1 MKIIC
6 TLNLKGG
13 CAKTTT
19 AVSMAELLATGFKSK
34 HGTVKPGKVLLFDND
49 KQGNASRLCGI
60 QNLRTEEQRKNRVV
74 YCGKGGER
82 LKVSLD
88 SLDEEIKKEL
98 ENFNAEVI
106 NAANDSFRETAKEAA
121 EMLKKGGPYQERTG
135 AYTKDWAVDKRGSRT
150 SVVTGLN
157 GYSVYN
163 KKHYQLTHLLENGH
177 QSRKGGR
184 VKAFSHIAPVNEQLG
199 EMVTGKIES
208 KLRG

>member
-1 MKIIC
+1 M
-6 TLNLKGG
+6 
-13 CAKTTT
+13 
-19 AVSMAELLATGFKSK
+19 
-34 HGTVKPGKVLLFDND
+34 
-49 KQGNASRLCGI
+49 
-60 QNLRTEEQRKNRVV
+60 
-74 YCGKGGER
+74 
-82 LKVSLD
+82 KVSLD

-135 AYTKDWAVDKRGSRT
+135 AYTKDWAVDKRESRT

-157 GYSVYN
+157 G
-163 KKHYQLTHLLENGH
+163 
-177 QSRKGGR
+177 GR
-184 VKAFSHIAPVNEQLG
+184 VKAFSHVAPVNEQLG

>member
-1 MKIIC
+1 M
-6 TLNLKGG
+6 
-13 CAKTTT
+13 
-19 AVSMAELLATGFKSK
+19 
-34 HGTVKPGKVLLFDND
+34 
-49 KQGNASRLCGI
+49 
-60 QNLRTEEQRKNRVV
+60 
-74 YCGKGGER
+74 
-82 LKVSLD
+82 KVSLD

-106 NAANDSFRETAKEAA
+106 NAANDSFQETAKEAA
-121 EMLKKGGPYQERTG
+121 EILKKGGPYQERTG

-184 VKAFSHIAPVNEQLG
+184 VKAFSHIATVNEQLG

>member
-1 MKIIC
+1 M
-6 TLNLKGG
+6 
-13 CAKTTT
+13 
-19 AVSMAELLATGFKSK
+19 
-34 HGTVKPGKVLLFDND
+34 
-49 KQGNASRLCGI
+49 
-60 QNLRTEEQRKNRVV
+60 
-74 YCGKGGER
+74 
-82 LKVSLD
+82 
-88 SLDEEIKKEL
+88 

>member
-1 MKIIC
+1 M
-6 TLNLKGG
+6 
-13 CAKTTT
+13 
-19 AVSMAELLATGFKSK
+19 
-34 HGTVKPGKVLLFDND
+34 
-49 KQGNASRLCGI
+49 
-60 QNLRTEEQRKNRVV
+60 
-74 YCGKGGER
+74 
-82 LKVSLD
+82 KVSLD

-106 NAANDSFRETAKEAA
+106 NAANDSFQETAKEAA

-150 SVVTGLN
+150 SVVTGLNGYSVYNNGLN

>member
-1 MKIIC
+1 M
-6 TLNLKGG
+6 
-13 CAKTTT
+13 
-19 AVSMAELLATGFKSK
+19 
-34 HGTVKPGKVLLFDND
+34 
-49 KQGNASRLCGI
+49 
-60 QNLRTEEQRKNRVV
+60 
-74 YCGKGGER
+74 
-82 LKVSLD
+82 KVSLD

-135 AYTKDWAVDKRGSRT
+135 AYTKNWAVAKRGSRK

-177 QSRKGGR
+177 QSRNGGR
-184 VKAFSHIAPVNEQLG
+184 VKAFSHIAQVNEQLG

>member
-1 MKIIC
+1 M
-6 TLNLKGG
+6 
-13 CAKTTT
+13 
-19 AVSMAELLATGFKSK
+19 
-34 HGTVKPGKVLLFDND
+34 
-49 KQGNASRLCGI
+49 
-60 QNLRTEEQRKNRVV
+60 
-74 YCGKGGER
+74 
-82 LKVSLD
+82 KVSLD

-135 AYTKDWAVDKRGSRT
+135 ADERNLRRISCKAVDKRGSRT

>member
-1 MKIIC
+1 M
-6 TLNLKGG
+6 
-13 CAKTTT
+13 
-19 AVSMAELLATGFKSK
+19 
-34 HGTVKPGKVLLFDND
+34 
-49 KQGNASRLCGI
+49 
-60 QNLRTEEQRKNRVV
+60 
-74 YCGKGGER
+74 
-82 LKVSLD
+82 KVSLD

-106 NAANDSFRETAKEAA
+106 NAANESFQETAKEAA

-163 KKHYQLTHLLENGH
+163 KKHYQLTHLLEKGH

>member
-1 MKIIC
+1 
-6 TLNLKGG
+6 
-13 CAKTTT
+13 
-19 AVSMAELLATGFKSK
+19 
-34 HGTVKPGKVLLFDND
+34 
-49 KQGNASRLCGI
+49 
-60 QNLRTEEQRKNRVV
+60 
-74 YCGKGGER
+74 

-106 NAANDSFRETAKEAA
+106 NAANDSFQETAKEAA

-135 AYTKDWAVDKRGSRT
+135 AYTKDWAVDKP
-150 SVVTGLN
+150 GLN

>member
-1 MKIIC
+1 M
-6 TLNLKGG
+6 
-13 CAKTTT
+13 
-19 AVSMAELLATGFKSK
+19 
-34 HGTVKPGKVLLFDND
+34 
-49 KQGNASRLCGI
+49 
-60 QNLRTEEQRKNRVV
+60 
-74 YCGKGGER
+74 
-82 LKVSLD
+82 KVSLD

-106 NAANDSFRETAKEAA
+106 NAANDSFQETAKEAA

-135 AYTKDWAVDKRGSRT
+135 AYTKDWAVDKP
-150 SVVTGLN
+150 GLN

>member
-1 MKIIC
+1 M
-6 TLNLKGG
+6 
-13 CAKTTT
+13 
-19 AVSMAELLATGFKSK
+19 
-34 HGTVKPGKVLLFDND
+34 
-49 KQGNASRLCGI
+49 
-60 QNLRTEEQRKNRVV
+60 
-74 YCGKGGER
+74 
-82 LKVSLD
+82 KVSLD

-106 NAANDSFRETAKEAA
+106 NAA

>member
-1 MKIIC
+1 M
-6 TLNLKGG
+6 
-13 CAKTTT
+13 
-19 AVSMAELLATGFKSK
+19 
-34 HGTVKPGKVLLFDND
+34 
-49 KQGNASRLCGI
+49 
-60 QNLRTEEQRKNRVV
+60 
-74 YCGKGGER
+74 
-82 LKVSLD
+82 KVSLD

-98 ENFNAEVI
+98 KNFNAEVI
-106 NAANDSFRETAKEAA
+106 NAANDSFQETAKEAA

-135 AYTKDWAVDKRGSRT
+135 AYTKDWAVGKRGSRT
-150 SVVTGLN
+150 SVVTRLI
-157 GYSVYN
+157 YN

>member
-1 MKIIC
+1 M
-6 TLNLKGG
+6 
-13 CAKTTT
+13 
-19 AVSMAELLATGFKSK
+19 
-34 HGTVKPGKVLLFDND
+34 
-49 KQGNASRLCGI
+49 
-60 QNLRTEEQRKNRVV
+60 
-74 YCGKGGER
+74 
-82 LKVSLD
+82 KVSLD

-106 NAANDSFRETAKEAA
+106 NAANDSFQETAKEAA
-121 EMLKKGGPYQERTG
+121 EMLKKGGP
-135 AYTKDWAVDKRGSRT
+135 YTKDWAVDKRGSRT